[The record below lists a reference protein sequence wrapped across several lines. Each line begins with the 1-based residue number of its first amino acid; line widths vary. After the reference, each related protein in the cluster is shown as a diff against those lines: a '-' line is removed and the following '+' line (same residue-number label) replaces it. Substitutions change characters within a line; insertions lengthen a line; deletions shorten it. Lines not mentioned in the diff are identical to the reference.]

1 MSIICENIIT
11 TGLKVKETILHVFNW
26 NDGGKNVDKITLV
39 FDNDESIVYE
49 TELKL
54 DLPNGD
60 YHYINGEY
68 ILIEGTD
75 VVEEIETEINIP
87 NLKKLDQAIGYID
100 YLIQTATNISD
111 FSQEEAKKLKKE
123 LDNANCD
130 IDSIIKKAEKLAK
143 ELSKEI
149 NNIPENIKSA
159 KHYMSYLEKKYSEV
173 INDIYPKIN
182 QESYDDFIKA
192 AENFADGLEKLF
204 SFAKKYKK

>member
-11 TGLKVKETILHVFNW
+11 SGLKVKETILHVFNW
-26 NDGGKNVDKITLV
+26 KNGGKNVDKISLV
-39 FDNDESIVYE
+39 FDNDEHIVYE

-75 VVEEIETEINIP
+75 AVEEIETGMFP
-87 NLKKLDQAIGYID
+87 DFKKLDQAIGYVD
-100 YLIQTATNISD
+100 YLIESSDGISI
-111 FSQEEAKKLKKE
+111 SLQLEAKKLKKE
-123 LDNANCD
+123 LDNINCD
-130 IDSIIKKAEKLAK
+130 IDFIIKKAGNLAK

-159 KHYMSYLEKKYSEV
+159 KHYMSYLDTKYSEV
-173 INDIYPKIN
+173 VNDIYPKIK

-192 AENFADGLEKLF
+192 AENFADGLETLF
-204 SFAKKYKK
+204 AFSKKY